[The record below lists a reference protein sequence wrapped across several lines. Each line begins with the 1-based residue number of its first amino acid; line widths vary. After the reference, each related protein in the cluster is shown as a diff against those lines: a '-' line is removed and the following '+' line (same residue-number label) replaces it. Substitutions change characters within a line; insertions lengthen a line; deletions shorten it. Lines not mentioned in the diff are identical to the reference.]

1 MGFDRFKPTKTELK
15 DFLDGLFFCYFC
27 QMKEDIKIPKVDGVY
42 VAVVNEYNDIYKTQ
56 DWNAYIINDK
66 DVDLEMVLI
75 VTSGYSEKKTT
86 SVFRKKIDVLPK
98 KCYAKI
104 ELMQEELFALNNT
117 FKVTFFEGNQM
128 FDKTY
133 LFRKNSINLKAL
145 QSVPLMSV
153 KGVLVK

>member
-1 MGFDRFKPTKTELK
+1 
-15 DFLDGLFFCYFC
+15 
-27 QMKEDIKIPKVDGVY
+27 MKEDIKIPKVESVY
-42 VAVVNEYNDIYKTQ
+42 IAVVNEYNDIYKTQ

-75 VTSGYSEKKTT
+75 VTSGYSENKTT

-98 KCYAKI
+98 KSYAKI

-128 FDKTY
+128 YDKTY

-145 QSVPLMSV
+145 QPVPLMSV